1 MCGPGMEMLL
11 IEEPDYKEL
20 ADELFTIIKD
30 TPNNMELGKKLR
42 NYRYK
47 LQEEHNNLVEYIK

>member
-1 MCGPGMEMLL
+1 MCGPGMEIFL
-11 IEEPDYKEL
+11 IDEPDYKEL

-42 NYRYK
+42 EYRHK
-47 LQEEHNNLVEYIK
+47 KIEEHNNMVDYIK

>member
-1 MCGPGMEMLL
+1 MCGPGMEMFLTD
-11 IEEPDYKEL
+11 EPDYKEL

-42 NYRYK
+42 EYRHRK
-47 LQEEHNNLVEYIK
+47 LEEHNSMVEYIK